1 MQKKIIALAIA
12 SALAIPA
19 AAMAEVGS
27 GDNVTIYG
35 DANVSYDIVK
45 TGGNNGVTVPKV
57 SSNDSKFGIKGA
69 EDLGDGLSAF
79 WQVESVID
87 FDSGGDGNFAN
98 RDTFAGIAGAGWG
111 SVAFGT
117 NGTAYKRTTRGWDQF
132 ANTLADNRAIMG
144 GGTFGTPIGSHIVG
158 QGNGFDDGIPNHIFY
173 TSPNINGF
181 TGIVDY
187 STNSSAEFLSN
198 ASGGTI
204 QNAGESRVT
213 GADPKV
219 SFFAVGGNYD
229 VGPLGLVAAYAKDST
244 SGFNQNVDSHAIK
257 FGAQYT
263 IDAFNFGVIYEKISD
278 DSTAAQG
285 HNDYYLFGKY
295 TFGTDAVKAAYT
307 HAGSQDFASATSAKQ
322 YTIGYDHN
330 LSKRTTLYAL
340 YTKLSNDSG
349 AAYGFSPLGPTG
361 AANTS
366 ATGASPSSFSVGMK
380 HTF

>member
-132 ANTLADNRAIMG
+132 ANTLADNRSIMG
-144 GGTFGTPIGSHIVG
+144 GGTFGTPTGSSLVG
-158 QGNGFDDGIPNHIFY
+158 QGNGFDDGINNHIFY

-181 TGIVDY
+181 TGIADY
-187 STNSSAEFLSN
+187 STTDNGEARTISSDAKVNFY
-198 ASGGTI
+198 AI
-204 QNAGESRVT
+204 
-213 GADPKV
+213 GA
-219 SFFAVGGNYD
+219 NYD
-229 VGPLGLVAAYAKDST
+229 AGPLGLVFAYANDSVT
-244 SGFNQNVDSHAIK
+244 NTPVGNFDSHAIK

-263 IDAFNFGVIYEKISD
+263 IDAFNFGGIYEKITD
-278 DSTAAQG
+278 DSPAGTTIIGLNSFTGQKT

-295 TFGTDAVKAAYT
+295 TFGTDAIKAAYT
-307 HAGSQDFASATSAKQ
+307 HAGSQDAASNTGAKQ

-340 YTKLSNDSG
+340 YTKLRNDTG
-349 AAYGFSPLGPTG
+349 AGYGFSPLGPTG
-361 AANTS
+361 AANTGFD
-366 ATGASPSSFSVGMK
+366 ANAIG
-380 HTF
+380 

>member
-1 MQKKIIALAIA
+1 MQKKIITLAIA
-12 SALAIPA
+12 AALAIPA

-35 DANVSYDIVK
+35 DANVSYDLVK
-45 TGGNNGVTVPKV
+45 TGGDNGVTQPKV

-87 FDSGGDGNFAN
+87 FDSGGNGGGNGNFAN

-132 ANTLADNRAIMG
+132 ANTIADNRSIMG
-144 GGTFGTPIGSHIVG
+144 GGTFGTPVGSLVVG
-158 QGNGFDDGIPNHIFY
+158 QGNGFDDGINNHIFY

-181 TGIVDY
+181 TGIADY
-187 STNSSAEFLSN
+187 ST
-198 ASGGTI
+198 TD
-204 QNAGESRVT
+204 QGEARVT
-213 GADPKV
+213 STDVKSSFYAIGA
-219 SFFAVGGNYD
+219 NYD
-229 VGPLGLVAAYAKDST
+229 AGPLGLVAAYANDST
-244 SGFNQNVDSHAIK
+244 SGFGTNLDSHAIK

-263 IDAFNFGVIYEKISD
+263 IDAFNFGGIYEKITD
-278 DSTAAQG
+278 DSTDLQT

-295 TFGTDAVKAAYT
+295 SFGTDAVKVAYV
-307 HAGSQDFASATSAKQ
+307 HAGSQDFGSDTGAKQ

-340 YTKLSNDSG
+340 YTKLSNDANAG
-349 AAYGFSPLGPTG
+349 YGFSPLGPTG

-366 ATGASPSSFSVGMK
+366 SNATGILGASPSAFSVGMK